1 MLISGRFRWISPA
14 GCSCRG
20 YGAQYE
26 LYGIASCRWLPA
38 ACLRSADASCICPFA
53 HCNRRSTVCREWK
66 QSCELRLPLLHLN
79 SLRTPLLQPRLN
91 NFGRSPLIETAVR
104 RAQSDDRCHFFYAPL
119 FDKGVWLNEPS
130 VPCSFSCAT
139 WALSPAEHV
148 WVAIVVSGGTL
159 YVYVWTSIWSIYMR
173 YSKAMCDILF
183 SSHLTVVHIWYTLPT
198 CFQLNLYLYL
208 WFSAD
213 IKLPVYR
220 IQFIWAVHLIG
231 SQRLTKLADLL

>member
-104 RAQSDDRCHFFYAPL
+104 RRNQMISAIFFMLHYSI
-119 FDKGVWLNEPS
+119 KGFGSTN
-130 VPCSFSCAT
+130 
-139 WALSPAEHV
+139 H
-148 WVAIVVSGGTL
+148 
-159 YVYVWTSIWSIYMR
+159 R
-173 YSKAMCDILF
+173 YP
-183 SSHLTVVHIWYTLPT
+183 VR
-198 CFQLNLYLYL
+198 
-208 WFSAD
+208 SA
-213 IKLPVYR
+213 V
-220 IQFIWAVHLIG
+220 
-231 SQRLTKLADLL
+231 RLGR

>member
-79 SLRTPLLQPRLN
+79 SLRNTTVTATS
-91 NFGRSPLIETAVR
+91 RSTNHRYPVQLCDLGVESS
-104 RAQSDDRCHFFYAPL
+104 RAC
-119 FDKGVWLNEPS
+119 
-130 VPCSFSCAT
+130 
-139 WALSPAEHV
+139 
-148 WVAIVVSGGTL
+148 VSGHSRVGRNSVRLRMDHDLINT
-159 YVYVWTSIWSIYMR
+159 R

-183 SSHLTVVHIWYTLPT
+183 SSHLTVVHFDSPCQLVSSSTFICISDSLP
-198 CFQLNLYLYL
+198 
-208 WFSAD
+208 
-213 IKLPVYR
+213 I
-220 IQFIWAVHLIG
+220 
-231 SQRLTKLADLL
+231 